1 LADTACTVQEII
13 LRTIFLSATAL
24 LCATAW
30 AQNPAD
36 PAIRVPAVAY
46 RSVFADTPTGVETRS
61 LDWKRA
67 HADVAQ
73 FPRGHADV
81 LKWERAQPAQNS
93 PALR

>member
-1 LADTACTVQEII
+1 
-13 LRTIFLSATAL
+13 LRTLFVSASAL
-24 LCATAW
+24 LCFAAW

-36 PAIRVPAVAY
+36 PSIRVPAVAY
-46 RSVFADTPTGVETRS
+46 RSVFIDTATGVETRS

-81 LKWERAQPAQNS
+81 LKWERAQPAQKS
-93 PALR
+93 QVAK

>member
-1 LADTACTVQEII
+1 
-13 LRTIFLSATAL
+13 LRTLFASASAL
-24 LCATAW
+24 LCAAAW
-30 AQNPAD
+30 AQSPAD
-36 PAIRVPAVAY
+36 PSVPVPTVAY

-81 LKWERAQPAQNS
+81 LQWERARPAQN
-93 PALR
+93 PQVAQ

>member
-1 LADTACTVQEII
+1 M
-13 LRTIFLSATAL
+13 RTIFLSATAL

>member
-1 LADTACTVQEII
+1 
-13 LRTIFLSATAL
+13 
-24 LCATAW
+24 
-30 AQNPAD
+30 
-36 PAIRVPAVAY
+36 VAY

-81 LKWERAQPAQNS
+81 LQWERARPAQN
-93 PALR
+93 PQVAP